1 MCKDS
6 AMTDRFGAEHV
17 SVDDRHEVAVLA
29 LPHVVAFE
37 LGLPH
42 RFLGGAVDGDGRPL
56 YRVRTC
62 TVDGGPVRTSAHYAV
77 LPDHDAAIL
86 RTAATIV
93 IPGIVGGPPVVEG
106 RLDPTVAAALAGR
119 RPDARLVSICTG
131 AYVLAAAG
139 VLDGRPA
146 TTHWMRTEPFRTFF
160 PEVRLDPDVLYVDDG
175 DVLTSAGNA
184 AGIDLL
190 LHVVRRDHGAEVAN
204 RVARRNVVAPWRDGG
219 QSQFSQGTDE
229 AAGPVRADRA
239 PVPAPGIGAARTF
252 ALANLGRAAPP
263 APPRRPGGD
272 ERAHLHPPVPRRDR
286 AEPAH
291 LARRAAGRAGPPA
304 AGDHGPARRAHRR
317 RRRVRHRRLPA
328 PAPARGD
335 RRSAGRLPADVPG
348 ATRSDRCT
356 GWETGGRDRC
366 DHRRADD
373 PRRPQARRRALRL
386 RALQGAPGA
395 AGRPGRS
402 GCGVHGHQPPAEAGE
417 VAGRAGTR
425 GARRA
430 VLAARRATRWCSAT
444 EGPRRS
450 GTPPRSGWC
459 ASARCTSPTASSR
472 RSSPSRRRAPRS
484 SPTR

>member
-1 MCKDS
+1 
-6 AMTDRFGAEHV
+6 MTDRFGAKHV

-106 RLDPTVAAALAGR
+106 RLDPTVAAALSRR

-219 QSQFSQGTDE
+219 QSQFSQGTDG
-229 AAGPVRADRA
+229 AAGPVGADRA
-239 PVPAPGIGAARTF
+239 SVPAPGIGAARTF
-252 ALANLGRAAPP
+252 ALANLGEPLPLHRLAGQAAMSVRTFT
-263 APPRRPGGD
+263 RRFRD
-272 ERAHLHPPVPRRDR
+272 ETGQSPHNWL
-286 AEPAH
+286 AEQRVA
-291 LARRAAGRAGPPA
+291 LARRLLETTELPVERIAADAGFGTAASLRQHMRAAIG
-304 AGDHGPARRAHRR
+304 
-317 RRRVRHRRLPA
+317 V
-328 PAPARGD
+328 
-335 RRSAGRLPADVPG
+335 
-348 ATRSDRCT
+348 
-356 GWETGGRDRC
+356 
-366 DHRRADD
+366 
-373 PRRPQARRRALRL
+373 
-386 RALQGAPGA
+386 APGA
-395 AGRPGRS
+395 Y
-402 GCGVHGHQPPAEAGE
+402 
-417 VAGRAGTR
+417 
-425 GARRA
+425 RRMY
-430 VLAARRATRWCSAT
+430 R
-444 EGPRRS
+444 GPRV
-450 GTPPRSGWC
+450 
-459 ASARCTSPTASSR
+459 
-472 RSSPSRRRAPRS
+472 
-484 SPTR
+484 